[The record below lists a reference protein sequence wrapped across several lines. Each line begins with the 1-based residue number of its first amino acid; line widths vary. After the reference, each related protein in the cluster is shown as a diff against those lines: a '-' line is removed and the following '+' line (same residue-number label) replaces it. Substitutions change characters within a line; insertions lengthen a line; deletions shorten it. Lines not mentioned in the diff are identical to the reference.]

1 MGPALRMAGQVRAK
15 SHLPDAA
22 AGFRSTDLTAW
33 TDVSRI
39 EFAVDGR
46 IETRPLQGVSA
57 VRFDEGLMETP
68 R

>member
-22 AGFRSTDLTAW
+22 AGFRPNDLTAW

-39 EFAVDGR
+39 EFADGR
-46 IETRPLQGVSA
+46 IETKAG
-57 VRFDEGLMETP
+57 
-68 R
+68 